1 MELPVVICV
10 VTLVVFV
17 FGFACG
23 WCIARPSA
31 HRGTARAYGVVV
43 AESSP
48 AMADVIVQRVV
59 VAESSPAMAD
69 GIVQRSGTWRDSGT
83 CCGGIVQRS
92 PYGRRVPDLIGIC
105 GSGTHYHFDEKCP
118 SFRAVA
124 LKDSIPNLP
133 KHVDNSSQQFKTN
146 NTPHASESRDENKL
160 DQ

>member
-1 MELPVVICV
+1 MVICV

-31 HRGTARAYGVVV
+31 HRGTARAYVAKSP
-43 AESSP
+43 AESLCGTT
-48 AMADVIVQRVV
+48 VIPERVV

-92 PYGRRVPDLIGIC
+92 PHGRRLPDLIGIC

-118 SFRAVA
+118 SLRAVA

-133 KHVDNSSQQFKTN
+133 KHVDNSSKQFKTN
-146 NTPHASESRDENKL
+146 NTPHASDTRDENKL

>member
-31 HRGTARAYGVVV
+31 YRGTARADVDKSP
-43 AESSP
+43 AESLCGT
-48 AMADVIVQRVV
+48 AVIPERVV
-59 VAESSPAMAD
+59 VAESSPAKF
-69 GIVQRSGTWRDSGT
+69 
-83 CCGGIVQRS
+83 IVQRS
-92 PYGRRVPDLIGIC
+92 PSARRWPDLIAIC
-105 GSGTHYHFDEKCP
+105 GSGTHYHFNEKCP

-124 LKDSIPNLP
+124 LKDSISNLP
-133 KHVDNSSQQFKTN
+133 THVDNNSKQFKTN
-146 NTPHASESRDENKL
+146 NIPHASETRHENKL

>member
-1 MELPVVICV
+1 MELPMVICV

-31 HRGTARAYGVVV
+31 HRGTARADVAKSPAESLCGTAAIPERVVE

-48 AMADVIVQRVV
+48 AMF
-59 VAESSPAMAD
+59 
-69 GIVQRSGTWRDSGT
+69 
-83 CCGGIVQRS
+83 IVQRS
-92 PYGRRVPDLIGIC
+92 PCGRRLPDLIGIC
-105 GSGTHYHFDEKCP
+105 GGGTHYHFNEKCP

-133 KHVDNSSQQFKTN
+133 KQVDNTSKQFKTN
-146 NTPHASESRDENKL
+146 NTPHASETRHENKL
-160 DQ
+160 DQWVFGLMIGFDLF